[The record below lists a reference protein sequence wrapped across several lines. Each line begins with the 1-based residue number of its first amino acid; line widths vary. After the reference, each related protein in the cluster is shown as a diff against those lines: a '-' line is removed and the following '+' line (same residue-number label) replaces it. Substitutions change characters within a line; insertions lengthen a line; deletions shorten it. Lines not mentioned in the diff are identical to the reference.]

1 MNEEMRLLLEAV
13 QLIARDR
20 QWNNQKFEVQSKITD
35 VNISKILNPIKKQEL
50 RDRTKNALC
59 EVSE

>member
-20 QWNNQKFEVQSKITD
+20 KWNNEKFEVQSKITD
-35 VNISKILNPIKKQEL
+35 ANISNILGPKIKK
-50 RDRTKNALC
+50 
-59 EVSE
+59 